1 MEEKKEEKVEKV
13 EKVEIKEDEKEEK
26 VEKVETKED
35 KKEEKKEEKV
45 SAKLE
50 EIIKKVEELSVM
62 ELADLVKALE
72 DKFGVS
78 ATPQMM
84 ASAGAAGGAEGEAD
98 EEKKDS
104 VSVILQDAGQ
114 SKIQIIKEI
123 KEIMGL
129 GLKESK
135 DLVDAAPKAL
145 KENIPVSEAEEIKKK
160 LEESG
165 ATVEIK

>member
-1 MEEKKEEKVEKV
+1 MEE
-13 EKVEIKEDEKEEK
+13 
-26 VEKVETKED
+26 
-35 KKEEKKEEKV
+35 KKEEKKEEKI
-45 SAKLE
+45 SEKLQG
-50 EIIKKVEELSVM
+50 IIKEIEELSVI

-78 ATPQMM
+78 AAPQVV
-84 ASAGAAGGAEGEAD
+84 ASSAGATGSVEGEEAG
-98 EEKKDS
+98 EKKES

-114 SKIQIIKEI
+114 SKVQIIKEI

-145 KENIPVSEAEEIKKK
+145 KENIPAAEAEEIKKK
-160 LEESG
+160 LEEAG

>member
-1 MEEKKEEKVEKV
+1 MEEKKEEKVETK
-13 EKVEIKEDEKEEK
+13 KEEK
-26 VEKVETKED
+26 KEEN
-35 KKEEKKEEKV
+35 KEEKKEEKV

-50 EIIKKVEELSVM
+50 EIIKKVEELSVI

-78 ATPQMM
+78 ATPQVM
-84 ASAGAAGGAEGEAD
+84 ASAGATGGDEGEGG
-98 EEKKDS
+98 EKQKES
-104 VSVILQDAGQ
+104 VSVILKDAGQ

>member
-1 MEEKKEEKVEKV
+1 MSK
-13 EKVEIKEDEKEEK
+13 
-26 VEKVETKED
+26 
-35 KKEEKKEEKV
+35 
-45 SAKLE
+45 KLE
-50 EIIKKVEELSVM
+50 EIIKTVEELSVM

-78 ATPQMM
+78 ATPQVV
-84 ASAGAAGGAEGEAD
+84 ASSGAAGGAEEEGG
-98 EEKKDS
+98 EKKES

-114 SKIQIIKEI
+114 SKVQIIKAI

-145 KENIPVSEAEEIKKK
+145 KENISVSEAEEIKKK
-160 LEESG
+160 LEEAG

>member
-1 MEEKKEEKVEKV
+1 MVE
-13 EKVEIKEDEKEEK
+13 
-26 VEKVETKED
+26 
-35 KKEEKKEEKV
+35 KKEEKKEKKKEEKV
-45 SAKLE
+45 SEKLQ
-50 EIIKKVEELSVM
+50 EIIKKVEELSVI

-78 ATPQMM
+78 ATPQVI
-84 ASAGAAGGAEGEAD
+84 ASAGAASAGEGGEVA
-98 EEKKDS
+98 EEKKES
-104 VSVILQDAGQ
+104 VSVILKDAGQ
-114 SKIQIIKEI
+114 AKVQIIKDI

-129 GLKESK
+129 GLKEAK

-145 KENIPVSEAEEIKKK
+145 KENISVSEAEEIKKK

>member
-1 MEEKKEEKVEKV
+1 MEEKKEEKVSAKLE
-13 EKVEIKEDEKEEK
+13 EIKK
-26 VEKVETKED
+26 
-35 KKEEKKEEKV
+35 EKKEERI

-50 EIIKKVEELSVM
+50 EIIKKVEELSVI
-62 ELADLVKALE
+62 ELSDLVKALE

-78 ATPQMM
+78 ATPQVM
-84 ASAGAAGGAEGEAD
+84 ASAGAAGGAEGETG

>member
-1 MEEKKEEKVEKV
+1 MEEKKEEKV

-84 ASAGAAGGAEGEAD
+84 ASAGAAGWC
-98 EEKKDS
+98 
-104 VSVILQDAGQ
+104 
-114 SKIQIIKEI
+114 
-123 KEIMGL
+123 
-129 GLKESK
+129 
-135 DLVDAAPKAL
+135 
-145 KENIPVSEAEEIKKK
+145 
-160 LEESG
+160 
-165 ATVEIK
+165 

>member
-1 MEEKKEEKVEKV
+1 MEEKKEEKVETK
-13 EKVEIKEDEKEEK
+13 KEEK
-26 VEKVETKED
+26 KAE

-45 SAKLE
+45 SVKLQG
-50 EIIKKVEELSVM
+50 IIKEVEELSVI

-78 ATPQMM
+78 AAPQV
-84 ASAGAAGGAEGEAD
+84 AVSAGAASAGEGE
-98 EEKKDS
+98 EGTGEKKES
-104 VSVILQDAGQ
+104 VSVILKDAGQ
-114 SKIQIIKEI
+114 AKVQIIKGI

-129 GLKESK
+129 GLKEAK

-145 KENIPVSEAEEIKKK
+145 KENIPVAEAEEIKKK
-160 LEESG
+160 LEEAG

>member
-1 MEEKKEEKVEKV
+1 MEEKKEEKV

-160 LEESG
+160 LEEAG

>member
-1 MEEKKEEKVEKV
+1 MEEQ
-13 EKVEIKEDEKEEK
+13 
-26 VEKVETKED
+26 
-35 KKEEKKEEKV
+35 KEEKKEEKKEGKKEEKV
-45 SAKLE
+45 SKKLE
-50 EIIKKVEELSVM
+50 EIIKTVEELSVM

-78 ATPQMM
+78 ATPQVV
-84 ASAGAAGGAEGEAD
+84 ASAGVAGGAEGE
-98 EEKKDS
+98 EGGGEKKES

-114 SKIQIIKEI
+114 SKVQIIKAI

-160 LEESG
+160 LEEAG